1 MTGLVE
7 EIQKAAIDPN
17 VRVSTLL
24 RHVKLAAVKLK
35 LDTIEQWVETE
46 LRGYEDGSSV
56 PNYRKL
62 GGVAMARDAYGRFE
76 PIIIGEGMDWMSA
89 ATAGE
94 AIASIEA
101 LLDNTKKDGR
111 LMKRYSAKLIA
122 NLSKSNGRQ
131 IVEAGCALQT
141 SSFVQIL
148 DAVRNLVLDW
158 AIGLERAGVTG
169 EGISFT
175 ADEQRKAHMASSVI
189 NVGSIGSMTGSI
201 GIDITSGDIINAPVN
216 VDKVR
221 NLVSQVKSSHSAL
234 TNEGVDGEALAA
246 AIKGIEQQLSAEH
259 PTLLRH
265 ALSEL
270 EKVVV
275 KASGSLVAQGVLAV
289 LHQILGTGIPGV

>member
-7 EIQKAAIDPN
+7 EIQRAALDPN

-24 RHVKLAAVKLK
+24 RQVKLAAVKLN
-35 LDTIEQWVETE
+35 LDTVEQWVEAE
-46 LRGYEDGSSV
+46 LRGYQDGTPV
-56 PNYRKL
+56 PDYRKL
-62 GGVAMARDAYGRFE
+62 GGVAVARDAFSRLE
-76 PIIIGEGMDWMSA
+76 PIILGEGMDWMRKA
-89 ATAGE
+89 NVGE

-101 LLDNTKKDGR
+101 LVDSDKDGE
-111 LMKRYSAKLIA
+111 LIKRYPTNMIVG
-122 NLSKSNGRQ
+122 LSKSNGTQ
-131 IVEAGCALQT
+131 IAEAGCLLQR
-141 SSFVQIL
+141 SSFIRIL

-169 EGISFT
+169 DGISFT
-175 ADEQRKAHMASSVI
+175 QEEQRQARTASSVI
-189 NVGSIGSMTGSI
+189 NVGSIGSMIGNI
-201 GIDITSGDIINAPVN
+201 GIDFASRDITNAPVN

-221 NLVSQVKSSHSAL
+221 NLVSQVKSSASAL

-246 AIKGIEQQLSAEH
+246 AIKAIEQQLSAEH

-289 LHQILGTGIPGV
+289 LHQILGTGVPSI